1 AERDTVRKEGKEG
14 PAPQPVAPRDSA
26 SMGVIALVFDRL
38 SPEAR
43 SLARKAGLAY
53 AKEGMAAGDFTGV
66 FAVDQSL
73 RTVQSYTDNQELI
86 KQAVDRAT
94 TSSTSTYVSNTAK
107 VRDLSDRSAALG
119 QQASAQ
125 GSAAS
130 EAGAARD
137 GAGASQAGAAAGQAM
152 LQQTF
157 VEMESRMLENFE
169 TLERDQ
175 QGFATINSLLAVIT
189 PMRNI

>member
-53 AKEGMAAGDFTGV
+53 AKEGIAAGDFTGV
-66 FAVDQSL
+66 FAIDQSL
-73 RTVQSYTDNQELI
+73 RTIQSYTDNQELI

-94 TSSTSTYVSNTAK
+94 TASTSTYASSAGK
-107 VRDLSDRSAALG
+107 VRDLSDRSIALDRTASNAEAA
-119 QQASAQ
+119 
-125 GSAAS
+125 AAS
-130 EAGAARD
+130 AGAARD
-137 GAGASQAGAAAGQAM
+137 GAGAA
-152 LQQTF
+152 
-157 VEMESRMLENFE
+157 R
-169 TLERDQ
+169 
-175 QGFATINSLLAVIT
+175 
-189 PMRNI
+189 